1 MPQTPPKF
9 SFSRS
14 RDHAHRPTTSSPLS
28 SSPIRASS
36 SSPPPLPPPQQQS
49 TTSQPLSPCD
59 PNALNTPLQQRGTQS
74 SPISGPSSSLFF
86 GSSCNSTPQT
96 SISSGSCSSSSSNR
110 KSRFATRNPRPNPVV
125 KRREEAQE
133 SRRRVFLQNVRQRQD
148 DKRWEMRGGE
158 DELLKL
164 EWYRLNRERLQARDA
179 ELDEY
184 LAAMDAD
191 LVAQEE
197 AELRRIWEQ
206 QQLQQQQQLLQQPGN
221 ADVDALMADVIAQE
235 EEAELDALVSAL
247 QADSDGQRQSTHFSD
262 DEDYDGLFMDLI
274 QQQDRERICYSQDV
288 EMT

>member
-14 RDHAHRPTTSSPLS
+14 RDHAHRPTISSPLS

-36 SSPPPLPPPQQQS
+36 LSPPPPPPAAQQQQS
-49 TTSQPLSPCD
+49 TTWQPLSPCD
-59 PNALNTPLQQRGTQS
+59 PNALNTPLRQRGTQS
-74 SPISGPSSSLFF
+74 SPIAGPSSSSVFS
-86 GSSCNSTPQT
+86 SSCNSSPQT
-96 SISSGSCSSSSSNR
+96 SIDSGSSSS
-110 KSRFATRNPRPNPVV
+110 KFRFATRNPRPNPVV
-125 KRREEAQE
+125 KRREDAQE
-133 SRRRVFLQNVRQRQD
+133 SRRRLFLQNVRQRQE

-184 LAAMDAD
+184 LAAIDAD

-197 AELRRIWEQ
+197 AELRRIRE
-206 QQLQQQQQLLQQPGN
+206 QQQQQQPGN
-221 ADVDALMADVIAQE
+221 VDVDALMADVIAQE
-235 EEAELDALVSAL
+235 EEAEVDALVSAL
-247 QADSDGQRQSTHFSD
+247 EAGSDGQRQSTHFSD

-274 QQQDRERICYSQDV
+274 QQQDGERICYSQDV